1 MVHAHNGTGFG
12 HIKKKKKSSHTRY
25 NMPAP
30 ADIMLRDGARCERPQ
45 ILLCDSIRTKH
56 PKHTNPHTALHLPT
70 LCYTPTPHPSHPCT
84 QCTNSGLSSFPVAR
98 SEQIWG
104 GGLEGGGS
112 SLTQALPPH
121 IIIGDRIEYVGVQ
134 ISRAVHLDIS

>member
-1 MVHAHNGTGFG
+1 MVKTLCFRVLCTLRVLCTGCMG
-12 HIKKKKKSSHTRY
+12 SIPGRELPCVVRHGKEKKINFSSCQSLTPTH
-25 NMPAP
+25 
-30 ADIMLRDGARCERPQ
+30 
-45 ILLCDSIRTKH
+45 
-56 PKHTNPHTALHLPT
+56 KHTNPHTALHLPT

-112 SLTQALPPH
+112 SLAQALPPH